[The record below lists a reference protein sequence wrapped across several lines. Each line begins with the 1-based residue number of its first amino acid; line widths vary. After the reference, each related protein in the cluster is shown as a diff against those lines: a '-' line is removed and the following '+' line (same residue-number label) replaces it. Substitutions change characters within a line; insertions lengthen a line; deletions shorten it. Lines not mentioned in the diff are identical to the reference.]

1 MATAPVFRATSGLNN
16 VIEPHRLKYDKDGGC
31 PLAEAV
37 NIIIDD
43 GGSFKRR
50 YGRILKVEGPCHS
63 LWSWGPYCFFVSEGA
78 LYRYYGNGTT
88 VQVHASCGDL
98 PMYFEEFGGKVYCSN
113 GLFRAILSGNTISS
127 WNATVPTQFASDTR
141 TLGLPTS
148 FTKICRHAG
157 RMYLVDGAY
166 LWESEPSNPGCVDLG
181 AGYMTVGEG
190 ITDIISVRGGM
201 YLSTATRTYFLS
213 GSSKADF
220 VLVDAHPSPIVPG
233 TCAKIVAD
241 QVGDG
246 GMVQGVAAIWTSRDG
261 VCIGSE
267 DGKVIN
273 VTSRRLA
280 FDKASSGAGVV
291 IPGQYFFSLEV
302 E

>member
-1 MATAPVFRATSGLNN
+1 MAKAPVFRATSGINN
-16 VIEPHRLKYDKDGGC
+16 VLEAHRLKYDEDGGC
-31 PLAEAV
+31 PLAEGV
-37 NIIIDD
+37 NIIVDD

-50 YGRILKVEGPCHS
+50 YGRILRVEGPCHS

-78 LYRYYGNGTT
+78 LYRYYANGTT
-88 VQVHASCGDL
+88 VQVHASCGDI

-113 GLFRAILSGNTISS
+113 GVFRAILYDEIIES
-127 WNATVPTQFASDTR
+127 WNVSVPTQFASDTR

-148 FTKICRHAG
+148 FTKILRHAG
-157 RMYLVDGAY
+157 RMYLVDDLY
-166 LWESEPSNPGCVDLG
+166 LWETEPSNPGCVDLG
-181 AGYMTVGEG
+181 AGYMTFGVG
-190 ITDIISVRGGM
+190 IIEAVSVRGGI
-201 YLSTATRTYFLS
+201 YVSTDYDVKFLS
-213 GSSKADF
+213 GSSKEDF
-220 VLVDAHPSPIVPG
+220 LLLDVHSSPIVPG
-233 TCAKIVAD
+233 TCAKIAGD

-246 GMVQGVAAIWTSRDG
+246 GMVRGIAAIWTSRDG
-261 VCIGSE
+261 VCVGSE